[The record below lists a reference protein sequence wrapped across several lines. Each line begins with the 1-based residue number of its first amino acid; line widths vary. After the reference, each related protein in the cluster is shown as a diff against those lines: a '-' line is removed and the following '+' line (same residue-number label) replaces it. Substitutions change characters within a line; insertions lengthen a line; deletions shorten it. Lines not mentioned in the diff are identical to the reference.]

1 MNSVDFQPHDG
12 SPWRDDIRVT
22 VAHDYLTQRGGAERV
37 TLALLQTFPQA
48 PLLTSVYLPDETFP
62 EFRAADVRTS
72 WLQRSPVLVRD
83 VRRAL
88 PVLPKAWSTLRAE
101 DCDVVV
107 ASSTGFA
114 HGVDA
119 GRARKIVYCHNPPRW
134 LYQRDDYEIGLP
146 ALQRSGLAALRPY
159 LHRQDKQFAASAD
172 RYIANSTSVAARI
185 KQVYGIDA
193 AVVFP
198 PVMVDT
204 DSERQP
210 VPGVEPGFFLTVSR
224 RRGYKNS
231 EIACEAVKAIPGA
244 RLVVVGGL
252 PERVDGDDWGPGIV
266 GVEDVSDAQLRWLY
280 ANCAALIAPSYEDFG
295 LTPIEAAA
303 FGKPTVALG
312 AGGYLDTVV
321 AGVTGVFA
329 SEPTP
334 GSFASAIEAFQ
345 RRSWNPRTL
354 REHSRLFSLERFIA
368 QMRHHVLDVLGY
380 GPVVDVTD
388 AVAVG
393 SRA

>member
-1 MNSVDFQPHDG
+1 M
-12 SPWRDDIRVT
+12 
-22 VAHDYLTQRGGAERV
+22 AHDYLTQRGGAERV
-37 TLALLQTFPQA
+37 TLALLKAFPEA
-48 PLLTSVYLPDETFP
+48 PLLTSVYLPEETFP
-62 EFRAADVRTS
+62 EFNSADIRTS
-72 WLQRSPVLVRD
+72 WLQRSPALVRD

-88 PVLPKAWSTLRAE
+88 PLLPKAWSSLRAD

-134 LYQRDDYEIGLP
+134 LYQREDYEMGLP

-159 LHRQDKQFAASAD
+159 LYRHDQQFAASAH

-185 KQVYGIDA
+185 KQVYGFDA
-193 AVVFP
+193 HVVFP

-204 DSERQP
+204 EAEQEPID
-210 VPGVEPGFFLTVSR
+210 GIEPGFLLTVSR

-231 EIACEAVKAIPGA
+231 QVACEAVEATPGS

-252 PERVDGDDWGPGIV
+252 PERADGHGWGPQITGV
-266 GVEDVSDAQLRWLY
+266 GNVSDAQLRWLY
-280 ANCAALIAPSYEDFG
+280 AHCEALIAPSYEDFG

-303 FGKPTVALG
+303 FGKPTIALG
-312 AGGYLDTVV
+312 AGGYLDSVE

-329 SEPTP
+329 ADAT
-334 GSFASAIEAFQ
+334 GDSFAAALESY
-345 RRSWNPRTL
+345 RRHTWNPDTL
-354 REHSRLFSLERFIA
+354 REHSRNFSREKFIE
-368 QMRHHVLDVLGY
+368 QMRRHVVEVRESETVIDLTDPVLTG
-380 GPVVDVTD
+380 
-388 AVAVG
+388 
-393 SRA
+393 RRR